1 MQTWVLYVIGASF
14 LYALVNIS
22 DQYLVAKYSTGE
34 RGSGGLVLFSSLIG
48 IVTALIIPLFTSGLF
63 EVSLFDKVLLMFT
76 GALSV
81 AWIILYLYALEIE
94 DVSKVVPWFLTV
106 PVFGYIFGYLFLGE
120 TLTLNQQIGSVIM
133 MLGLIL
139 LNVNFYKAA
148 NLEIDN
154 ENKDENT
161 KQIKTN
167 NFKPKSVFY
176 MLFACIIIALQGII
190 FKYVTVESSFWIS
203 FFWEYVGLGL
213 VGIFIFIFSAKYRR
227 EFMHMNKEGGKQIFF
242 LNTTSEVTTI
252 IGNLLTTFSLLLVPV
267 TMVYL
272 LGSFQPAFV
281 LFLTLLGT
289 FFFPKIVTENINKKV
304 LIPKVIAI
312 IIMTIGS
319 VILFY

>member
-1 MQTWVLYVIGASF
+1 MQNWVLYVIGASF

-22 DQYLVAKYSTGE
+22 DQYLVAKYSTKE

-48 IVTALIIPLFTSGLF
+48 IFTALIIPLFTSGLF
-63 EVSLFDKVLLMFT
+63 EVSLFDKLLLMFT
-76 GALSV
+76 GGLSV

-106 PVFGYIFGYLFLGE
+106 PVFGYVFGFLFLGE
-120 TLTLNQQIGSVIM
+120 TLTSHQQIGSLVM

-139 LNVNFYKAA
+139 LNVNFSKKVV
-148 NLEIDN
+148 N
-154 ENKDENT
+154 EAQDESET
-161 KQIKTN
+161 KVN
-167 NFKPKSVFY
+167 NFKLKSVFY
-176 MLFACIIIALQGII
+176 MLFACLIIALQGIA
-190 FKYVTVESSFWIS
+190 FKYVTVESSFWVS
-203 FFWEYVGLGL
+203 SFWEYVGLGL
-213 VGIFIFIFSAKYRR
+213 VGVFIFIFSKKYRN
-227 EFMHMNKEGGKQIFF
+227 EFAHMNKEGGKQIFF
-242 LNTTSEVTTI
+242 LNTASEVTTI

-272 LGSFQPAFV
+272 MGSFQPAFV

-289 FFFPKIVTENINKKV
+289 FLFPKIVTENIDTKV
-304 LIPKVIAI
+304 LVPKIIAI